1 VILLQLFLSFAKI
14 GLFAFGGGYATLV
27 LIEQEIVISMHWLSH
42 SEFLDVITI
51 SQLTPGPIAI
61 NAATFVGYKVNGIP
75 GSIVATLAFCLPSLA
90 ITFILTRFLAK
101 YESNT
106 WVNSVV
112 RGLRPAVIALIAA
125 AAYSI
130 IAGRGIMDVK
140 GIVIAAASFV
150 LLRTRKVD
158 SILVLILAGAAG
170 IVVYGLF

>member
-51 SQLTPGPIAI
+51 SQLTP
-61 NAATFVGYKVNGIP
+61 FVGYKVNGIP

-170 IVVYGLF
+170 IVVYGFF